1 VETNNHFLDSAID
14 HSLGCL
20 FLYTNQPGELLIIFK
35 RRVHPDWVLQQTLDS
50 WIDISTTKKMIFRDR
65 CGPMD
70 ACVKIEKDQISFSLH
85 GSMNLFA

>member
-1 VETNNHFLDSAID
+1 M
-14 HSLGCL
+14 
-20 FLYTNQPGELLIIFK
+20 LIIFK

-50 WIDISTTKKMIFRDR
+50 WIDISTTKKMIFRDG

-70 ACVKIEKDQISFSLH
+70 ACVKIEKDQISFSLLH